1 LKTQLK
7 NKTMKFTCS
16 VTINVS
22 KEKVTAYFVNP
33 EYLKEYQ
40 DGFLRKELISGEQG
54 QVNSISRMY
63 YKQGKGEMELT
74 ETIQA
79 NNLPDEF
86 LAQYHHKFTDNT
98 MKSTFTS
105 LSDNQTRF
113 DAEINYTAFR
123 GFIVNIMVFIAPN
136 FFKKQ
141 VQKWL
146 NNFKVFVEKLA

>member
-1 LKTQLK
+1 
-7 NKTMKFTCS
+7 MKFTCT
-16 VTINVS
+16 VIINHP
-22 KEKVTAYFVNP
+22 KEKVAAFFANP
-33 EYLKEYQ
+33 TYLKEYQ
-40 DGFLRKELISGEQG
+40 EGFLRKELISGEQG
-54 QVNSISRMY
+54 QVNTISKMY

-74 ETIQA
+74 ETIEV

-86 LAQYHHKFTDNT
+86 MAQYHHKFTDNT

-105 LSDNQTRF
+105 LNDTETRY

-123 GFIVNIMVFIAPN
+123 GFMVKIMVFIAPS

-146 NNFKVFVEKLA
+146 VNFKAFIEESKTLI